1 MLIYFNS
8 ATNHRKSKKIPQ
20 VLSNL
25 VNELYFAIKK
35 DQIYEQFGLF
45 RIYAGLIK
53 INNTHPDESK
63 VIFYQSPF
71 QSLVNKKHHLQ
82 TGN

>member
-1 MLIYFNS
+1 MC
-8 ATNHRKSKKIPQ
+8 
-20 VLSNL
+20 NL

-45 RIYAGLIK
+45 RIYAGFIK

-71 QSLVNKKHHLQ
+71 QFLVNKKHHLQ